1 MIVGTVFF
9 SQLSNTKTSTGAKA
23 ACASNMCGGSGNT
36 CVPINTKSG
45 GLTCCGPHF
54 GLTDRAYATW
64 GATCKSGSVDCP
76 PNLQCNIDYGLNLA
90 GREGWGGP
98 ANYNWKAAGFI
109 KCNGYNAAGNIAPI
123 LCCPSGFTRDKTN
136 GEPGVCKCPIRAV
149 CTCPS
154 GLQCNIDYGL
164 NLAGREGW
172 GGPANYDWKAA
183 GFIKCNGYNA
193 AGNVA
198 PILCCPLGYTRNKT
212 NGEPGT
218 CVTN

>member
-1 MIVGTVFF
+1 MSRKICFNKSFGILAGTLFLMIVGTVFF

-98 ANYNWKAAGFI
+98 ANY
-109 KCNGYNAAGNIAPI
+109 
-123 LCCPSGFTRDKTN
+123 
-136 GEPGVCKCPIRAV
+136 
-149 CTCPS
+149 
-154 GLQCNIDYGL
+154 
-164 NLAGREGW
+164 
-172 GGPANYDWKAA
+172 DWKAA